1 MSSVGLD
8 IRYALRMAIKTPGLT
23 AVLLITLA
31 LGIGA
36 STTIFSVVSS
46 VVLRPL
52 PYERPDELLRI
63 YTSLI
68 GKVDLPRFGISTPG
82 FDDLRRNC
90 RSCAAL
96 GGWETGAASLSTG
109 DRAVRIKATYATHEL
124 LPLLA
129 VRPVLGRWFDATEDR
144 PGHPQVIVIGHDL
157 WQRVFAG
164 DPHVIGTQTRLDGA
178 PVTVI
183 GVMPP
188 GFSFPEHQEL
198 WVPACLDPATPNA
211 GTSYNLSVVARPA
224 PGASRASIAGE
235 VAVQAKNWTATLNA
249 VGAKLGFPHVDI
261 VPEVVAFHADLIG
274 SIAATLWLLQAAVLF
289 VLLISIV
296 NVANLLLA
304 RSETRGREVAVRHAL
319 GATRRRLI
327 RQFLTESLMLGLA
340 GGGLGVLA
348 AMWAVDGVTAVIPRS
363 APRSDEIS
371 LDGRAVVFA
380 VACAI
385 VAALIFGLAPIL
397 HARRTDLHGALKDGS
412 PRMTGNKA
420 RLRVR
425 RALVVG
431 ELALAVVLVVGCT
444 VMVRSF
450 LRLQDVQLGFA
461 PDHLLTFGV
470 ELPEAGYPPDAV
482 DAFWHRLDARL
493 RAIPGVARAGL
504 IDELPPLH
512 DKNISGFT
520 LPGHSPGD
528 EPLWMTDHI
537 QGISP
542 EALDTLGA
550 RIVRGRGLA
559 ASDDAAAPLVALVNE
574 SFAAKFFRH
583 GDPIGQQVRLLYTS
597 EMNFTVVGIIGD
609 VKRSGLDQPAGAELI
624 LPIWQFPRKGI
635 AYLDRREFGVVRT
648 LGDPTALFP
657 AIQRAVAE
665 LDPSVPVF
673 QLRTMDDL
681 MWDAVARPR
690 FLMFLLSSFAGIAL
704 VLAAV
709 GIYGVMAHTVA
720 QRTHEIGLRVALGA
734 QPAQVRAM
742 VLRQAASL
750 VAVGIAVGLTVAV
763 VMSAALGGPLRELL
777 YGDELAQPLVLIVVA
792 VVVAATALIAT
803 WLPAR
808 RATLVE
814 PTVALRAE

>member
-1 MSSVGLD
+1 M
-8 IRYALRMAIKTPGLT
+8 
-23 AVLLITLA
+23 
-31 LGIGA
+31 
-36 STTIFSVVSS
+36 
-46 VVLRPL
+46 
-52 PYERPDELLRI
+52 
-63 YTSLI
+63 
-68 GKVDLPRFGISTPG
+68 
-82 FDDLRRNC
+82 
-90 RSCAAL
+90 
-96 GGWETGAASLSTG
+96 
-109 DRAVRIKATYATHEL
+109 
-124 LPLLA
+124 
-129 VRPVLGRWFDATEDR
+129 
-144 PGHPQVIVIGHDL
+144 
-157 WQRVFAG
+157 
-164 DPHVIGTQTRLDGA
+164 
-178 PVTVI
+178 
-183 GVMPP
+183 
-188 GFSFPEHQEL
+188 
-198 WVPACLDPATPNA
+198 
-211 GTSYNLSVVARPA
+211 
-224 PGASRASIAGE
+224 
-235 VAVQAKNWTATLNA
+235 
-249 VGAKLGFPHVDI
+249 
-261 VPEVVAFHADLIG
+261 
-274 SIAATLWLLQAAVLF
+274 
-289 VLLISIV
+289 
-296 NVANLLLA
+296 
-304 RSETRGREVAVRHAL
+304 
-319 GATRRRLI
+319 
-327 RQFLTESLMLGLA
+327 MLGLA

>member
-1 MSSVGLD
+1 
-8 IRYALRMAIKTPGLT
+8 
-23 AVLLITLA
+23 
-31 LGIGA
+31 
-36 STTIFSVVSS
+36 
-46 VVLRPL
+46 
-52 PYERPDELLRI
+52 
-63 YTSLI
+63 
-68 GKVDLPRFGISTPG
+68 
-82 FDDLRRNC
+82 
-90 RSCAAL
+90 
-96 GGWETGAASLSTG
+96 
-109 DRAVRIKATYATHEL
+109 
-124 LPLLA
+124 
-129 VRPVLGRWFDATEDR
+129 
-144 PGHPQVIVIGHDL
+144 
-157 WQRVFAG
+157 
-164 DPHVIGTQTRLDGA
+164 
-178 PVTVI
+178 
-183 GVMPP
+183 
-188 GFSFPEHQEL
+188 
-198 WVPACLDPATPNA
+198 
-211 GTSYNLSVVARPA
+211 
-224 PGASRASIAGE
+224 
-235 VAVQAKNWTATLNA
+235 
-249 VGAKLGFPHVDI
+249 
-261 VPEVVAFHADLIG
+261 
-274 SIAATLWLLQAAVLF
+274 
-289 VLLISIV
+289 
-296 NVANLLLA
+296 
-304 RSETRGREVAVRHAL
+304 
-319 GATRRRLI
+319 
-327 RQFLTESLMLGLA
+327 
-340 GGGLGVLA
+340 
-348 AMWAVDGVTAVIPRS
+348 
-363 APRSDEIS
+363 
-371 LDGRAVVFA
+371 
-380 VACAI
+380 
-385 VAALIFGLAPIL
+385 
-397 HARRTDLHGALKDGS
+397 
-412 PRMTGNKA
+412 
-420 RLRVR
+420 
-425 RALVVG
+425 
-431 ELALAVVLVVGCT
+431 
-444 VMVRSF
+444 
-450 LRLQDVQLGFA
+450 
-461 PDHLLTFGV
+461 
-470 ELPEAGYPPDAV
+470 
-482 DAFWHRLDARL
+482 
-493 RAIPGVARAGL
+493 
-504 IDELPPLH
+504 
-512 DKNISGFT
+512 
-520 LPGHSPGD
+520 
-528 EPLWMTDHI
+528 MTDHI